1 MSMFVTA
8 QGDPAGPIG
17 QGTWHLG
24 ENVSAFPAECNA
36 LRAGIEAGMNLIDT
50 AEMYGDGAA
59 EVLVGQAIQGVCRE
73 ELYLVSKVYPFHAGR
88 KDIFTSCENSLRR
101 MKTDYLDLYL
111 LHWRGS
117 VPLAETVSCM
127 EELKAQGKIR
137 AWGVSNFDT
146 ADMRELLA
154 LPQGDHCAANQ
165 VLYHLGSRGIE
176 YDLVPLL
183 QQHHIPVM
191 AYCPLAQGGNLHG
204 GLLKNPAVLQIAHH
218 HGITPAQVLLAFL
231 LSRPGVVPIP
241 CSGKALHTQMNAKAA
256 DVQLSRSELQ
266 LLDRAYPAPHYKMPL
281 DIV

>member
-8 QGDPAGPIG
+8 QGASVGPVG

-24 ENVSAFPAECNA
+24 EDASAFRAECNA

-50 AEMYGDGAA
+50 AEMYGEGAA
-59 EVLVGQAIQGVCRE
+59 EVLVGQAIQDFCRE
-73 ELYLVSKVYPFHAGR
+73 GIYLVSKVYPFHADR

-117 VPLAETVSCM
+117 VPLAETVACM

-146 ADMRELLA
+146 ADMKELLT
-154 LPQGDHCAANQ
+154 LPDGNHCAANQ

-176 YDLVPLL
+176 YNLLPLL
-183 QQHHIPVM
+183 KRHNIPVM
-191 AYCPLAQGGNLHG
+191 AYCPLAQGGKLHG

-218 HGITPAQVLLAFL
+218 HGITPTQVLLAFL
-231 LSRPGVVPIP
+231 LSHTGVLPIP
-241 CSGKALHTQMNAKAA
+241 CSGKVHHTQMNAKA
-256 DVQLSRSELQ
+256 VSVRLSQSELQ
-266 LLDRAYPAPHYKMPL
+266 LLDRAYPAPHYKMAL

>member
-1 MSMFVTA
+1 MSIFVTA
-8 QGDPAGPIG
+8 QGASVGPIG

-24 ENVSAFPAECNA
+24 ENTAAFRTECNA

-59 EVLVGQAIQGVCRE
+59 EVLVGQAIQGFCRE
-73 ELYLVSKVYPFHAGR
+73 GLYLVSKVYPFHAGR

-117 VPLAETVSCM
+117 VPLTETVSCM
-127 EELKAQGKIR
+127 EALKAQGKIR

-146 ADMRELLA
+146 ADMKELLA
-154 LPQGDHCAANQ
+154 LPEGDHCAANQ

-176 YDLVPLL
+176 YSLQPLL
-183 QQHHIPVM
+183 KRHDIPVM
-191 AYCPLAQGGNLHG
+191 AYCPLAQGGKLHG
-204 GLLKNPAVLQIAHH
+204 GLLKNAAVLQIAHR
-218 HGITPAQVLLAFL
+218 HGIAPTQVLLAFL
-231 LSRPGVVPIP
+231 LSRPGVLPIP
-241 CSGKALHTQMNAKAA
+241 CSGKVQHTQMNASAVT
-256 DVQLSRSELQ
+256 VQLSQAELQ
-266 LLDRAYPAPHYKMPL
+266 LLDRAYPPPRNKMPL

>member
-8 QGDPAGPIG
+8 RGAAVGPIG

-24 ENVSAFPAECNA
+24 ENNATFRTECNA

-50 AEMYGDGAA
+50 AEMHGDGAA
-59 EVLVGQAIQGVCRE
+59 EVLVGQAIQGFCRE
-73 ELYLVSKVYPFHAGR
+73 GLYLVSKVSPFHAR
-88 KDIFTSCENSLRR
+88 RENIFTCCENSLRR

-111 LHWRGS
+111 LHWRRN

-146 ADMRELLA
+146 ADMKELLA
-154 LPQGDHCAANQ
+154 LPEGGYCTANQ

-176 YDLVPLL
+176 YNLLPLMKR
-183 QQHHIPVM
+183 HKIPVM
-191 AYCPLAQGGNLHG
+191 AYCPLAQGGKLNG
-204 GLLKNPAVLQIAHH
+204 GLLENPAVLQVAHH
-218 HGITPAQVLLAFL
+218 HAIAPAQVLLAFL
-231 LSRPGVVPIP
+231 LSRSGVLPIP
-241 CSGKALHTQMNAKAA
+241 CSGKPYHTQMNAKA
-256 DVQLSRSELQ
+256 VNVVLSPEELE
-266 LLDRAYPAPHYKMPL
+266 LLDLAYPAPRYKMPL